1 MEEKTYK
8 VTIGIPVYNVEKY
21 IRLTMDS
28 ALAQTFESI
37 EFLVLDDCGSDSS
50 IDIIREYQNMHPRGK
65 DIRIVRQPHNGGIG
79 EARNKVVKEAQG
91 RYLYFLDADDTIAPA
106 TIELLYGQAQKY
118 DADIV
123 YGSYQRIE
131 EFNGE
136 TKKRDYSYP
145 HIHFLK
151 ENEFAERV
159 YQDYNF
165 LQASTWNFLIDIN
178 VIRNNH
184 LRFMDINYW
193 EDFVFTM
200 DLPIYITRAV
210 LLPEITYYY
219 YCRFGSLSNY
229 QQRDYISKGEIQATI
244 KAMEEIKAQS
254 DLLRDKPYFA
264 KRMNKVMLTC
274 FYVTCA
280 ILKNQASINPH
291 FSKRE
296 IRDVMSYPLSLCQV
310 LNLRLWV
317 LRNLMFYLLGQL
329 SPVFFVPLVRYVG
342 KRRGLI

>member
-8 VTIGIPVYNVEKY
+8 VTIGIPVYNAEKY

-50 IDIIREYQNMHPRGK
+50 IDIIREYQNIHPRGK

-106 TIELLYGQAQKY
+106 AIELLYGQAQKY

-136 TKKRDYSYP
+136 TKKMDYSYP
-145 HIHFLK
+145 LIHFLK

-184 LRFMDINYW
+184 LRFMDISYW

-244 KAMEEIKAQS
+244 KAMEEIKARS
-254 DLLRDKPYFA
+254 DLLRDKPYFT
-264 KRMNKVMLTC
+264 KRMYKVMMTC
-274 FYVTCA
+274 FYIVCT
-280 ILKNQASINPH
+280 I
-291 FSKRE
+291 
-296 IRDVMSYPLSLCQV
+296 
-310 LNLRLWV
+310 
-317 LRNLMFYLLGQL
+317 LRNSKIISPSFSNEELRDIMRSPLQL
-329 SPVFFVPLVRYVG
+329 YEVLFFRKKVFVNLFLYSLSVLPSAACIYIIKAIG
-342 KRRGLI
+342 KHKKLI